1 MSEENREVS
10 KKEKLYTALTVAEIV
25 VGIVGI
31 ALFVVL
37 CRTEE
42 DFHRYIVALLLAII
56 MIVNG
61 TYGLFKKPNN
71 KKRMTENEDCR
82 NKMPVLRRCG
92 RVRRRRKNGDRTEKK
107 TRKTDRKR
115 MSPAV
120 LFFRTVSFLRACP
133 VTDAPV

>member
-31 ALFVVL
+31 ALFVVF

-61 TYGLFKKPNN
+61 TYGLFKKLNN
-71 KKRMTENEDCR
+71 KKKGWR
-82 NKMPVLRRCG
+82 KMKTVGIKCPFCG
-92 RVRRRRKNGDRTEKK
+92 G
-107 TRKTDRKR
+107 
-115 MSPAV
+115 AV
-120 LFFRTVSFLRACP
+120 GFGEG
-133 VTDAPV
+133 

>member
-56 MIVNG
+56 MIENG

-71 KKRMTENEDCR
+71 KKKQ
-82 NKMPVLRRCG
+82 NKAEIFRSHLHLLTFT
-92 RVRRRRKNGDRTEKK
+92 RTTIK
-107 TRKTDRKR
+107 
-115 MSPAV
+115 M
-120 LFFRTVSFLRACP
+120 
-133 VTDAPV
+133 

>member
-61 TYGLFKKPNN
+61 TYGLFKKLNN
-71 KKRMTENEDCR
+71 KK
-82 NKMPVLRRCG
+82 KG
-92 RVRRRRKNGDRTEKK
+92 RRKKK
-107 TRKTDRKR
+107 TVGRKCAFWGGAGEFGEGEKTATEQKKNAEDRPKKNVSR
-115 MSPAV
+115 V
-120 LFFRTVSFLRACP
+120 IVFRTVSFLHVCQ

>member
-1 MSEENREVS
+1 MKGKKPAVGGRGVNERRKQRSFKAYFKRQLS

-71 KKRMTENEDCR
+71 KKKDDG
-82 NKMPVLRRCG
+82 K
-92 RVRRRRKNGDRTEKK
+92 
-107 TRKTDRKR
+107 
-115 MSPAV
+115 
-120 LFFRTVSFLRACP
+120 
-133 VTDAPV
+133 

>member
-71 KKRMTENEDCR
+71 KKKDDN
-82 NKMPVLRRCG
+82 
-92 RVRRRRKNGDRTEKK
+92 
-107 TRKTDRKR
+107 TRHWQGPGT
-115 MSPAV
+115 PGNLIHGWWETWLA
-120 LFFRTVSFLRACP
+120 FLCKIKQIH
-133 VTDAPV
+133 VTQEYLL

>member
-56 MIVNG
+56 MIANG
-61 TYGLFKKPNN
+61 AYGLFKKPNN
-71 KKRMTENEDCR
+71 KKKDDG
-82 NKMPVLRRCG
+82 K
-92 RVRRRRKNGDRTEKK
+92 
-107 TRKTDRKR
+107 
-115 MSPAV
+115 
-120 LFFRTVSFLRACP
+120 
-133 VTDAPV
+133 